1 MNQKKNTKILLILI
15 IIIVIII
22 LAGVGILVFAT
33 DIFKSDKEMFFKYMA
48 DIGDPKK
55 GFIDE
60 ELKQYFEKKNN
71 TPYND
76 EGEFSINISCD
87 PNTLSENL
95 QKNVESTN
103 NFNISFSG
111 QVDTA
116 NSKAAQNI
124 SLNYSNDVKFPIN
137 YKQIENKI
145 GLQTKYV
152 GSKFVAI
159 ETEKLN
165 KFSEDLDDVESYGEM
180 VDKLQKMGKVE
191 LTEDEKSHIKD
202 TYITVINQQLE
213 KDKFSKVK
221 ESDMSGYKLSL
232 TGTDLQNVLVKL
244 LETLKNDQTTVDKLN
259 EYLKIQKN
267 SAKITASQIDDA
279 IKSIKDN
286 TYFSDKNFEITVYQ
300 KNRDVCKLVIE
311 TTEGT
316 IAIEKKIE
324 GNQQNID
331 VSYEMKEDKKSKISF
346 SANFENLES
355 LQNIKENYELELQF
369 ELSTYNL
376 KGTQSSNNKDN
387 IYTEEEKIKMMLNQ
401 AIAEGMLDGESTSSI
416 TKENLE
422 KARNNDNSEFY
433 ENMQIEN
440 ISGGQIQIK
449 FSDTGDI
456 FKLDNNGKII
466 SSPEV
471 TESSA
476 TMESSTTTDVDSEV
490 VVYKFSND
498 INFTDS
504 ATVEDFSSDNSLM
517 LTDYDSDQ
525 VSNFLNAVVER
536 ISEVNEQQMGQLGL
550 EASENPIVINM
561 MIPFSYIY
569 LGNMYALNQVN
580 SNMSEAEINN
590 FNQKF
595 EAYESTNLK
604 GVTVKGLLSTISLN
618 NQSEETSNEIKE
630 INYNGEEYEASEQNI
645 TLIKGEIDTEKSY
658 RVEFEKDQDTGL
670 IYRAV
675 INEK

>member
-48 DIGDPKK
+48 DIGDSKK
-55 GFIDE
+55 GFIDDG
-60 ELKQYFEKKNN
+60 LKQYFEKKNN

-76 EGEFSINISCD
+76 EGEFSVNISSD
-87 PNTLSENL
+87 NEQKKFEN
-95 QKNVESTN
+95 VN

-244 LETLKNDQTTVDKLN
+244 LETLKNDQNTVDKLN

-279 IKSIKDN
+279 IKSIKDD
-286 TYFSDKNFEITVYQ
+286 TDFSDKNFEITVYQ

-355 LQNIKENYELELQF
+355 LQNIKENYELIMSL
-369 ELSTYNL
+369 
-376 KGTQSSNNKDN
+376 
-387 IYTEEEKIKMMLNQ
+387 
-401 AIAEGMLDGESTSSI
+401 
-416 TKENLE
+416 
-422 KARNNDNSEFY
+422 
-433 ENMQIEN
+433 
-440 ISGGQIQIK
+440 
-449 FSDTGDI
+449 
-456 FKLDNNGKII
+456 
-466 SSPEV
+466 PEV
-471 TESSA
+471 A
-476 TMESSTTTDVDSEV
+476 ESSTTTDVDSKV
-490 VVYKFSND
+490 VVYKYNFSND
-498 INFTDS
+498 VNFTDS
-504 ATVEDFSSDNSLM
+504 ATVEDFSSDNSLT

-525 VSNFLNAVVER
+525 VSSFLNAVVER

-550 EASENPIVINM
+550 EASENPIVNI
-561 MIPFSYIY
+561 IPSIDLY
-569 LGNMYALNQVN
+569 LGNMNVLNQVN

>member
-48 DIGDPKK
+48 DIGDFKK
-55 GFIDE
+55 GFIDDG
-60 ELKQYFEKKNN
+60 LKQYFEKKNN

-76 EGEFSINISCD
+76 EGEFSVNISSD
-87 PNTLSENL
+87 NEQKKFEN
-95 QKNVESTN
+95 VN

-180 VDKLQKMGKVE
+180 VDKLQKMEKVE

-279 IKSIKDN
+279 IKSIKDD
-286 TYFSDKNFEITVYQ
+286 TDFSDKNFEIAVYQ

-324 GNQQNID
+324 GNQQNIV

-355 LQNIKENYELELQF
+355 LQNIKENYELIMSL
-369 ELSTYNL
+369 
-376 KGTQSSNNKDN
+376 
-387 IYTEEEKIKMMLNQ
+387 
-401 AIAEGMLDGESTSSI
+401 
-416 TKENLE
+416 
-422 KARNNDNSEFY
+422 
-433 ENMQIEN
+433 
-440 ISGGQIQIK
+440 
-449 FSDTGDI
+449 
-456 FKLDNNGKII
+456 
-466 SSPEV
+466 PEV
-471 TESSA
+471 T
-476 TMESSTTTDVDSEV
+476 ESSTTTDVDSKV
-490 VVYKFSND
+490 VVYKYNFSND
-498 INFTDS
+498 VNFTDS

-525 VSNFLNAVVER
+525 VSSFLNAVVER

-550 EASENPIVINM
+550 EASENPIVNI
-561 MIPFSYIY
+561 IPSIGLY
-569 LGNMYALNQVN
+569 LGNMNVLNQVN

>member
-48 DIGDPKK
+48 DIGDSKK
-55 GFIDE
+55 GFIDDG
-60 ELKQYFEKKNN
+60 LKQYFEKKNN

-76 EGEFSINISCD
+76 EGEFSVNISSD
-87 PNTLSENL
+87 NEQKKFEN
-95 QKNVESTN
+95 VN

-279 IKSIKDN
+279 IKSIKDD
-286 TYFSDKNFEITVYQ
+286 TDFSDKNFEIAVYQ

-324 GNQQNID
+324 GNQQNIV

-355 LQNIKENYELELQF
+355 LQNIKENYELIMSL
-369 ELSTYNL
+369 
-376 KGTQSSNNKDN
+376 
-387 IYTEEEKIKMMLNQ
+387 
-401 AIAEGMLDGESTSSI
+401 
-416 TKENLE
+416 
-422 KARNNDNSEFY
+422 
-433 ENMQIEN
+433 
-440 ISGGQIQIK
+440 
-449 FSDTGDI
+449 
-456 FKLDNNGKII
+456 
-466 SSPEV
+466 PEV
-471 TESSA
+471 A
-476 TMESSTTTDVDSEV
+476 ESSTTTDVDSEV
-490 VVYKFSND
+490 VVYKYNFSND
-498 INFTDS
+498 VNFTDS

-525 VSNFLNAVVER
+525 VSSFLNAVVER

-550 EASENPIVINM
+550 EANENPIVNI
-561 MIPFSYIY
+561 IPSIGLY
-569 LGNMYALNQVN
+569 LGNMNVLNQVD

>member
-48 DIGDPKK
+48 DIGDSKK
-55 GFIDE
+55 GFIDDG
-60 ELKQYFEKKNN
+60 LKQYFEKKNN

-76 EGEFSINISCD
+76 EGEFSVNISSD
-87 PNTLSENL
+87 NEQKKFEN
-95 QKNVESTN
+95 VN

-279 IKSIKDN
+279 IKSIKDD
-286 TYFSDKNFEITVYQ
+286 TDFSDKNFEIAVYQ

-324 GNQQNID
+324 GNQQNIV

-355 LQNIKENYELELQF
+355 LQNIKENYELIMSL
-369 ELSTYNL
+369 
-376 KGTQSSNNKDN
+376 
-387 IYTEEEKIKMMLNQ
+387 
-401 AIAEGMLDGESTSSI
+401 
-416 TKENLE
+416 
-422 KARNNDNSEFY
+422 
-433 ENMQIEN
+433 
-440 ISGGQIQIK
+440 
-449 FSDTGDI
+449 
-456 FKLDNNGKII
+456 
-466 SSPEV
+466 PEV
-471 TESSA
+471 A
-476 TMESSTTTDVDSEV
+476 ESSTTTDVDSEV

-498 INFTDS
+498 VNFTDS
-504 ATVEDFSSDNSLM
+504 ATVEDFSSDNSLI

-550 EASENPIVINM
+550 EASENPIVN
-561 MIPFSYIY
+561 MIPSIGLY
-569 LGNMYALNQVN
+569 LGNMNVLNQVN

>member
-76 EGEFSINISCD
+76 KGEFSINISCD
-87 PNTLSENL
+87 PNTLSKNL
-95 QKNVESTN
+95 QKNVDSTN

-137 YKQIENKI
+137 YKQIGNKI

-152 GSKFVAI
+152 GSKFVAV
-159 ETEKLN
+159 ENDKLN
-165 KFSEDLDDVESYGEM
+165 KFSENADELNSYEEM
-180 VDKLQKMGKVE
+180 TKKLQEIEKVE
-191 LTEDEKSHIKD
+191 LTEDEKNHIKD
-202 TYITVINQQLE
+202 TYIEVINQQLE

-232 TGTDLQNVLVKL
+232 TGTDLQNVLAKL
-244 LETLKNDQTTVDKLN
+244 LETLKNDQTTLDKLN

-279 IKSIKDN
+279 IKSIKDD
-286 TYFSDKNFEITVYQ
+286 TDFSDKNFEIAVYQ

-316 IAIEKKIE
+316 MAIEKKIE

-331 VSYEMKEDKKSKISF
+331 VSYEVKEDKKSKISF

-355 LQNIKENYELELQF
+355 LQNIKENYEL
-369 ELSTYNL
+369 
-376 KGTQSSNNKDN
+376 
-387 IYTEEEKIKMMLNQ
+387 
-401 AIAEGMLDGESTSSI
+401 
-416 TKENLE
+416 
-422 KARNNDNSEFY
+422 
-433 ENMQIEN
+433 
-440 ISGGQIQIK
+440 
-449 FSDTGDI
+449 
-456 FKLDNNGKII
+456 II

-471 TESSA
+471 TESS
-476 TMESSTTTDVDSEV
+476 TTKDVDSEV
-490 VVYKFSND
+490 VYKYNFSND
-498 INFTDS
+498 VNFTDS

-550 EASENPIVINM
+550 EASENPIVNI
-561 MIPFSYIY
+561 IPSIGLY
-569 LGNMYALNQVN
+569 LGNMNVLNKVN

-604 GVTVKGLLSTISLN
+604 GVTVKGLLSTIYLN

>member
-48 DIGDPKK
+48 DIGDSKK
-55 GFIDE
+55 GFIDDG
-60 ELKQYFEKKNN
+60 LKQYFEKKNN

-76 EGEFSINISCD
+76 EGEFSVNISSD
-87 PNTLSENL
+87 NEQKKFEN
-95 QKNVESTN
+95 VN

-279 IKSIKDN
+279 IKSIKDD
-286 TYFSDKNFEITVYQ
+286 TDFSDKNFEIAVYQ

-324 GNQQNID
+324 GNQQNIV

-355 LQNIKENYELELQF
+355 LQNIKENYELIMSL
-369 ELSTYNL
+369 
-376 KGTQSSNNKDN
+376 
-387 IYTEEEKIKMMLNQ
+387 
-401 AIAEGMLDGESTSSI
+401 
-416 TKENLE
+416 
-422 KARNNDNSEFY
+422 
-433 ENMQIEN
+433 
-440 ISGGQIQIK
+440 
-449 FSDTGDI
+449 
-456 FKLDNNGKII
+456 
-466 SSPEV
+466 PEV
-471 TESSA
+471 A
-476 TMESSTTTDVDSEV
+476 ESSTTTDVDSEV
-490 VVYKFSND
+490 VVYKYNFSND
-498 INFTDS
+498 VNFTDS

-525 VSNFLNAVVER
+525 VSSFLNAVVER

-550 EASENPIVINM
+550 EASENPIVNI
-561 MIPFSYIY
+561 IPSIGLY
-569 LGNMYALNQVN
+569 LGNMNVLNQVN

-618 NQSEETSNEIKE
+618 NQSEETSNEVKE

>member
-60 ELKQYFEKKNN
+60 KLKQYFEKKNN
-71 TPYND
+71 TTYND

-87 PNTLSENL
+87 PNTLSKNL
-95 QKNVESTN
+95 QKNVDSTN

-279 IKSIKDN
+279 IKSIKDD
-286 TYFSDKNFEITVYQ
+286 TDFSDKNFEITVYQ

-331 VSYEMKEDKKSKISF
+331 VSYEVKEDKKSKISF

-355 LQNIKENYELELQF
+355 LQNIKENYEL
-369 ELSTYNL
+369 
-376 KGTQSSNNKDN
+376 
-387 IYTEEEKIKMMLNQ
+387 
-401 AIAEGMLDGESTSSI
+401 
-416 TKENLE
+416 
-422 KARNNDNSEFY
+422 
-433 ENMQIEN
+433 
-440 ISGGQIQIK
+440 
-449 FSDTGDI
+449 
-456 FKLDNNGKII
+456 II

-471 TESSA
+471 TESS
-476 TMESSTTTDVDSEV
+476 TTKDVDSEV
-490 VVYKFSND
+490 VYKYNFSND
-498 INFTDS
+498 VNFTDS

-550 EASENPIVINM
+550 EASENPIVNI
-561 MIPFSYIY
+561 IPSIGLY
-569 LGNMYALNQVN
+569 LGNMNVLNKVN

-618 NQSEETSNEIKE
+618 NQSEETSNKIKE

>member
-48 DIGDPKK
+48 DIGDSKK
-55 GFIDE
+55 GFIDDG
-60 ELKQYFEKKNN
+60 LKQYFEKKNN

-76 EGEFSINISCD
+76 EGEFSVNISSD
-87 PNTLSENL
+87 NEQKKFEN
-95 QKNVESTN
+95 VN

-165 KFSEDLDDVESYGEM
+165 KFSEDLDDVESYGKM
-180 VDKLQKMGKVE
+180 VDKLQKMEKVE

-279 IKSIKDN
+279 IKSIKDD
-286 TYFSDKNFEITVYQ
+286 TDFSDKNFEIAVYQ

-324 GNQQNID
+324 GNQQNIV

-355 LQNIKENYELELQF
+355 LQNIKENYELIMSL
-369 ELSTYNL
+369 
-376 KGTQSSNNKDN
+376 
-387 IYTEEEKIKMMLNQ
+387 
-401 AIAEGMLDGESTSSI
+401 
-416 TKENLE
+416 
-422 KARNNDNSEFY
+422 
-433 ENMQIEN
+433 
-440 ISGGQIQIK
+440 
-449 FSDTGDI
+449 
-456 FKLDNNGKII
+456 
-466 SSPEV
+466 PEV
-471 TESSA
+471 A
-476 TMESSTTTDVDSEV
+476 ESSTTTDVDSEV

-498 INFTDS
+498 VNFTDS

-550 EASENPIVINM
+550 EASENPIVN
-561 MIPFSYIY
+561 MIPSIGLY
-569 LGNMYALNQVN
+569 LGNMNVLNQVN

>member
-48 DIGDPKK
+48 DIGDSKK
-55 GFIDE
+55 GFIDDG
-60 ELKQYFEKKNN
+60 LKQYFEKKNN

-76 EGEFSINISCD
+76 EGEFSVNISSD
-87 PNTLSENL
+87 NEQKKFEN
-95 QKNVESTN
+95 VN

-232 TGTDLQNVLVKL
+232 TGTDLQNVLAKL

-279 IKSIKDN
+279 IKSIKDD
-286 TYFSDKNFEITVYQ
+286 TDFSDKNFEIAVYQ

-316 IAIEKKIE
+316 ITIEKKIE
-324 GNQQNID
+324 GNQQNIV

-355 LQNIKENYELELQF
+355 LQNIKENYELIMSL
-369 ELSTYNL
+369 
-376 KGTQSSNNKDN
+376 
-387 IYTEEEKIKMMLNQ
+387 
-401 AIAEGMLDGESTSSI
+401 
-416 TKENLE
+416 
-422 KARNNDNSEFY
+422 
-433 ENMQIEN
+433 
-440 ISGGQIQIK
+440 
-449 FSDTGDI
+449 
-456 FKLDNNGKII
+456 
-466 SSPEV
+466 PEV
-471 TESSA
+471 T
-476 TMESSTTTDVDSEV
+476 ESSTTTDVDSEV
-490 VVYKFSND
+490 VVYKYNFSND
-498 INFTDS
+498 VNFTDS

-525 VSNFLNAVVER
+525 VSSFLNAVVER

-550 EASENPIVINM
+550 EASENPIVNI
-561 MIPFSYIY
+561 IPSIGLY
-569 LGNMYALNQVN
+569 LGNMNVLNQVN

>member
-48 DIGDPKK
+48 DIGDSKK
-55 GFIDE
+55 GFIDDG
-60 ELKQYFEKKNN
+60 LKQYFEKKNN

-76 EGEFSINISCD
+76 EGEFSVNISSD
-87 PNTLSENL
+87 NEQKKFEN
-95 QKNVESTN
+95 VN

-165 KFSEDLDDVESYGEM
+165 KLSEDLDDVESYGEM

-279 IKSIKDN
+279 IKSIKDD
-286 TYFSDKNFEITVYQ
+286 TDFSDKNFEIAVYQ

-324 GNQQNID
+324 GNQQNIV

-355 LQNIKENYELELQF
+355 LQNIKENYELIMSL
-369 ELSTYNL
+369 
-376 KGTQSSNNKDN
+376 
-387 IYTEEEKIKMMLNQ
+387 
-401 AIAEGMLDGESTSSI
+401 
-416 TKENLE
+416 
-422 KARNNDNSEFY
+422 
-433 ENMQIEN
+433 
-440 ISGGQIQIK
+440 
-449 FSDTGDI
+449 
-456 FKLDNNGKII
+456 
-466 SSPEV
+466 PEV
-471 TESSA
+471 A
-476 TMESSTTTDVDSEV
+476 ESSTTTDVDSEV

-498 INFTDS
+498 VNFTDS

-550 EASENPIVINM
+550 EASENPIVNI
-561 MIPFSYIY
+561 IPSIGLY
-569 LGNMYALNQVN
+569 LGNMNVLNKVN

>member
-76 EGEFSINISCD
+76 KGEFSINISCD
-87 PNTLSENL
+87 PNTLSKNL
-95 QKNVESTN
+95 QKNVDSTN

-145 GLQTKYV
+145 GLQTKYI

-279 IKSIKDN
+279 IKSIKDD
-286 TYFSDKNFEITVYQ
+286 TDFSDKNFEIAVYQ

-316 IAIEKKIE
+316 MAIEKKIE

-331 VSYEMKEDKKSKISF
+331 VSYEVKEDKKSKISF

-355 LQNIKENYELELQF
+355 LQNIKENYEL
-369 ELSTYNL
+369 
-376 KGTQSSNNKDN
+376 
-387 IYTEEEKIKMMLNQ
+387 
-401 AIAEGMLDGESTSSI
+401 
-416 TKENLE
+416 
-422 KARNNDNSEFY
+422 
-433 ENMQIEN
+433 
-440 ISGGQIQIK
+440 
-449 FSDTGDI
+449 
-456 FKLDNNGKII
+456 II

-471 TESSA
+471 TESS
-476 TMESSTTTDVDSEV
+476 TTKDVDSEV
-490 VVYKFSND
+490 VYKYNFSND
-498 INFTDS
+498 VNFTDS

-550 EASENPIVINM
+550 EASENPIVNI
-561 MIPFSYIY
+561 IPSIGLY
-569 LGNMYALNQVN
+569 LGNMNVLNKVN

-604 GVTVKGLLSTISLN
+604 GVTVKGLLSTIYLN

>member
-87 PNTLSENL
+87 PNTLSKNL
-95 QKNVESTN
+95 QKNVDSTN

-191 LTEDEKSHIKD
+191 LTEDEKNHIKD

-279 IKSIKDN
+279 IKSIKDD
-286 TYFSDKNFEITVYQ
+286 TDFSDKNFEIAVYQ

-324 GNQQNID
+324 GNQQNIV

-355 LQNIKENYELELQF
+355 LQNIKENYELIMSL
-369 ELSTYNL
+369 
-376 KGTQSSNNKDN
+376 
-387 IYTEEEKIKMMLNQ
+387 
-401 AIAEGMLDGESTSSI
+401 
-416 TKENLE
+416 
-422 KARNNDNSEFY
+422 
-433 ENMQIEN
+433 
-440 ISGGQIQIK
+440 
-449 FSDTGDI
+449 
-456 FKLDNNGKII
+456 
-466 SSPEV
+466 PEV
-471 TESSA
+471 A
-476 TMESSTTTDVDSEV
+476 ESSTTTDVDSEV

-498 INFTDS
+498 VNFTDS

-550 EASENPIVINM
+550 EASENPIVNI
-561 MIPFSYIY
+561 IPSIGLY
-569 LGNMYALNQVN
+569 LGNMNVLNQVN

>member
-76 EGEFSINISCD
+76 EGEFSVNISSD
-87 PNTLSENL
+87 NEQKKFEN
-95 QKNVESTN
+95 VN

-180 VDKLQKMGKVE
+180 VDKLQKIGKVE

-279 IKSIKDN
+279 IKSIKDD
-286 TYFSDKNFEITVYQ
+286 TDFSDKNFEIAVYQ

-324 GNQQNID
+324 GNQQNIV

-355 LQNIKENYELELQF
+355 LQNIKENYELIMSL
-369 ELSTYNL
+369 
-376 KGTQSSNNKDN
+376 
-387 IYTEEEKIKMMLNQ
+387 
-401 AIAEGMLDGESTSSI
+401 
-416 TKENLE
+416 
-422 KARNNDNSEFY
+422 
-433 ENMQIEN
+433 
-440 ISGGQIQIK
+440 
-449 FSDTGDI
+449 
-456 FKLDNNGKII
+456 
-466 SSPEV
+466 PEV
-471 TESSA
+471 A
-476 TMESSTTTDVDSEV
+476 ESSTTTDVDSEV
-490 VVYKFSND
+490 VEYKFSND
-498 INFTDS
+498 VNFTDS

-525 VSNFLNAVVER
+525 VSSFLNAVVER

-550 EASENPIVINM
+550 EASENPIVNI
-561 MIPFSYIY
+561 IPSIGLY
-569 LGNMYALNQVN
+569 LGNMNVLNQVN

>member
-48 DIGDPKK
+48 DIGDSKK
-55 GFIDE
+55 GFIDDG
-60 ELKQYFEKKNN
+60 LKQYFEKKNN

-76 EGEFSINISCD
+76 EGEFSINILCD

-95 QKNVESTN
+95 QKNVDSTN

-279 IKSIKDN
+279 IKSIKDD
-286 TYFSDKNFEITVYQ
+286 TDFSDKNFEIAVYQ
-300 KNRDVCKLVIE
+300 KNRNVCKLVIE

-331 VSYEMKEDKKSKISF
+331 VSYEVKEDKKSKISF

-355 LQNIKENYELELQF
+355 LQNIKENYEL
-369 ELSTYNL
+369 
-376 KGTQSSNNKDN
+376 
-387 IYTEEEKIKMMLNQ
+387 
-401 AIAEGMLDGESTSSI
+401 
-416 TKENLE
+416 
-422 KARNNDNSEFY
+422 
-433 ENMQIEN
+433 
-440 ISGGQIQIK
+440 
-449 FSDTGDI
+449 
-456 FKLDNNGKII
+456 II

-471 TESSA
+471 TESS
-476 TMESSTTTDVDSEV
+476 TTKDVDSEV
-490 VVYKFSND
+490 VYKYNFSND
-498 INFTDS
+498 VNFTDS

-525 VSNFLNAVVER
+525 VSSFLNAVVER

-550 EASENPIVINM
+550 EASKNPIVNIIPSIGLYLENM
-561 MIPFSYIY
+561 
-569 LGNMYALNQVN
+569 NVLNQVN

>member
-48 DIGDPKK
+48 DIGDSKK
-55 GFIDE
+55 GFIDDG
-60 ELKQYFEKKNN
+60 LKQYFEKKNN

-76 EGEFSINISCD
+76 EGEFSVNISSD
-87 PNTLSENL
+87 NEQKKFEN
-95 QKNVESTN
+95 VN

-279 IKSIKDN
+279 IKSIKDD
-286 TYFSDKNFEITVYQ
+286 TDFSDKNFEIAVYQ

-324 GNQQNID
+324 GNQQNIV

-355 LQNIKENYELELQF
+355 LQNIKENYELIMSL
-369 ELSTYNL
+369 
-376 KGTQSSNNKDN
+376 
-387 IYTEEEKIKMMLNQ
+387 
-401 AIAEGMLDGESTSSI
+401 
-416 TKENLE
+416 
-422 KARNNDNSEFY
+422 
-433 ENMQIEN
+433 
-440 ISGGQIQIK
+440 
-449 FSDTGDI
+449 
-456 FKLDNNGKII
+456 
-466 SSPEV
+466 PEV
-471 TESSA
+471 A
-476 TMESSTTTDVDSEV
+476 ESSTTTDVDSEV

-498 INFTDS
+498 VNFTDS
-504 ATVEDFSSDNSLM
+504 ATVENFSSDNSLI

-550 EASENPIVINM
+550 EASENPIVNI
-561 MIPFSYIY
+561 IPSIGLY
-569 LGNMYALNQVN
+569 LGNMNVLNQVN

>member
-48 DIGDPKK
+48 DIGDSKK
-55 GFIDE
+55 GFIDDG
-60 ELKQYFEKKNN
+60 LKQYFEKKNN

-76 EGEFSINISCD
+76 EGEFSVNISSD
-87 PNTLSENL
+87 NEQKKFEN
-95 QKNVESTN
+95 VN

-180 VDKLQKMGKVE
+180 VDKLQKMEKVE

-279 IKSIKDN
+279 IKSIKDD
-286 TYFSDKNFEITVYQ
+286 TDFSDKNFEITVYQ

-355 LQNIKENYELELQF
+355 LQNIKENYELIMSL
-369 ELSTYNL
+369 
-376 KGTQSSNNKDN
+376 
-387 IYTEEEKIKMMLNQ
+387 
-401 AIAEGMLDGESTSSI
+401 
-416 TKENLE
+416 
-422 KARNNDNSEFY
+422 
-433 ENMQIEN
+433 
-440 ISGGQIQIK
+440 
-449 FSDTGDI
+449 
-456 FKLDNNGKII
+456 
-466 SSPEV
+466 PEV
-471 TESSA
+471 A
-476 TMESSTTTDVDSEV
+476 ESSTTTDVDSKV
-490 VVYKFSND
+490 VVYKYNFSND
-498 INFTDS
+498 VNFTDS
-504 ATVEDFSSDNSLM
+504 ATVEDFSSDNSLT

-525 VSNFLNAVVER
+525 VSSFLNAVVER
-536 ISEVNEQQMGQLGL
+536 ISEVNEQQMEQLGL
-550 EASENPIVINM
+550 EASENPIVNI
-561 MIPFSYIY
+561 IPSIDLY
-569 LGNMYALNQVN
+569 LGNMNVLNQVN

>member
-48 DIGDPKK
+48 DIGDSKK
-55 GFIDE
+55 GFIDDG
-60 ELKQYFEKKNN
+60 LKQYFEKKNN

-76 EGEFSINISCD
+76 EGEFSVNISSD
-87 PNTLSENL
+87 NEQKKFEN
-95 QKNVESTN
+95 VN

-180 VDKLQKMGKVE
+180 VDKLQKMEKVE

-279 IKSIKDN
+279 IKSIKDD
-286 TYFSDKNFEITVYQ
+286 TDFSDKNFEIAVYQ

-324 GNQQNID
+324 GNQQNIV

-355 LQNIKENYELELQF
+355 LQNIKENYEL
-369 ELSTYNL
+369 
-376 KGTQSSNNKDN
+376 
-387 IYTEEEKIKMMLNQ
+387 
-401 AIAEGMLDGESTSSI
+401 
-416 TKENLE
+416 
-422 KARNNDNSEFY
+422 
-433 ENMQIEN
+433 
-440 ISGGQIQIK
+440 
-449 FSDTGDI
+449 
-456 FKLDNNGKII
+456 II

-471 TESSA
+471 T
-476 TMESSTTTDVDSEV
+476 ESSTTTDVDSEV
-490 VVYKFSND
+490 VVYKYNFSND
-498 INFTDS
+498 VNFTDS

-525 VSNFLNAVVER
+525 VSSFLNAVVER

-550 EASENPIVINM
+550 EASENPIVNI
-561 MIPFSYIY
+561 IPSIGLY
-569 LGNMYALNQVN
+569 LGNMNVLNQVN

>member
-48 DIGDPKK
+48 DIGDSKK
-55 GFIDE
+55 GFIDDG
-60 ELKQYFEKKNN
+60 LKQYFEKKNN

-76 EGEFSINISCD
+76 EGEFSVNISSD
-87 PNTLSENL
+87 NEQKKFEN
-95 QKNVESTN
+95 VN

-267 SAKITASQIDDA
+267 SSKITASQIDDA
-279 IKSIKDN
+279 IKSIKDD
-286 TYFSDKNFEITVYQ
+286 TDFSDKNFEIAVYQ

-355 LQNIKENYELELQF
+355 LQNIKENYELIMSL
-369 ELSTYNL
+369 
-376 KGTQSSNNKDN
+376 
-387 IYTEEEKIKMMLNQ
+387 
-401 AIAEGMLDGESTSSI
+401 
-416 TKENLE
+416 
-422 KARNNDNSEFY
+422 
-433 ENMQIEN
+433 
-440 ISGGQIQIK
+440 
-449 FSDTGDI
+449 
-456 FKLDNNGKII
+456 
-466 SSPEV
+466 PEV
-471 TESSA
+471 A
-476 TMESSTTTDVDSEV
+476 ESSTTTDVDSEV

-498 INFTDS
+498 VNFTDS
-504 ATVEDFSSDNSLM
+504 ATVEGFSSDNSLI

-550 EASENPIVINM
+550 EASENPIVN
-561 MIPFSYIY
+561 MIPSIGLY
-569 LGNMYALNQVN
+569 LGNMNVLNQVN

>member
-48 DIGDPKK
+48 DIGDSKK
-55 GFIDE
+55 GFIDDG
-60 ELKQYFEKKNN
+60 LKQYFEKKNN

-76 EGEFSINISCD
+76 EGEFSVNISSD
-87 PNTLSENL
+87 NEQKKFEN
-95 QKNVESTN
+95 VN

-165 KFSEDLDDVESYGEM
+165 KLSEDLDDVESYGEK

-279 IKSIKDN
+279 IKSIKDD
-286 TYFSDKNFEITVYQ
+286 TDFSDKNFEIAVYQ

-324 GNQQNID
+324 GNQQNIV

-355 LQNIKENYELELQF
+355 LQNIKENYELIMSL
-369 ELSTYNL
+369 
-376 KGTQSSNNKDN
+376 
-387 IYTEEEKIKMMLNQ
+387 
-401 AIAEGMLDGESTSSI
+401 
-416 TKENLE
+416 
-422 KARNNDNSEFY
+422 
-433 ENMQIEN
+433 
-440 ISGGQIQIK
+440 
-449 FSDTGDI
+449 
-456 FKLDNNGKII
+456 
-466 SSPEV
+466 PEV
-471 TESSA
+471 A
-476 TMESSTTTDVDSEV
+476 ESSTTTDVDSEV
-490 VVYKFSND
+490 VEYKFSND
-498 INFTDS
+498 VNFTDS

-525 VSNFLNAVVER
+525 VSSFLNAVVER

-550 EASENPIVINM
+550 EASENPIVNI
-561 MIPFSYIY
+561 IPSIGLY
-569 LGNMYALNQVN
+569 LGNMNVLNQVN

>member
-48 DIGDPKK
+48 DIGDSKK
-55 GFIDE
+55 GFIDDG
-60 ELKQYFEKKNN
+60 LKQYFEKKNN

-76 EGEFSINISCD
+76 EGEFSVNISSD
-87 PNTLSENL
+87 NEQKKFEN
-95 QKNVESTN
+95 VN

-165 KFSEDLDDVESYGEM
+165 KFSEDLDDVESYGET

-279 IKSIKDN
+279 IKSIKDD
-286 TYFSDKNFEITVYQ
+286 TDFSDKNFEIAVYQ

-355 LQNIKENYELELQF
+355 LQNIKENYELIMSL
-369 ELSTYNL
+369 
-376 KGTQSSNNKDN
+376 
-387 IYTEEEKIKMMLNQ
+387 
-401 AIAEGMLDGESTSSI
+401 
-416 TKENLE
+416 
-422 KARNNDNSEFY
+422 
-433 ENMQIEN
+433 
-440 ISGGQIQIK
+440 
-449 FSDTGDI
+449 
-456 FKLDNNGKII
+456 
-466 SSPEV
+466 PEV
-471 TESSA
+471 A
-476 TMESSTTTDVDSEV
+476 ESSTTTDVDSEV

-498 INFTDS
+498 VNFTDS

-550 EASENPIVINM
+550 EASENPIVN
-561 MIPFSYIY
+561 MIPSIGLY
-569 LGNMYALNQVN
+569 LGNMNVLNQVN

>member
-48 DIGDPKK
+48 DIGDSKK
-55 GFIDE
+55 GFIDDG
-60 ELKQYFEKKNN
+60 LKQYFEKKNN

-76 EGEFSINISCD
+76 EGEFSVNISSD
-87 PNTLSENL
+87 NEQKKFEN
-95 QKNVESTN
+95 VN

-279 IKSIKDN
+279 IKSIKDD
-286 TYFSDKNFEITVYQ
+286 TDFSDKNFEIAVYQ

-355 LQNIKENYELELQF
+355 LQNIKENYELIMSL
-369 ELSTYNL
+369 
-376 KGTQSSNNKDN
+376 
-387 IYTEEEKIKMMLNQ
+387 
-401 AIAEGMLDGESTSSI
+401 
-416 TKENLE
+416 
-422 KARNNDNSEFY
+422 
-433 ENMQIEN
+433 
-440 ISGGQIQIK
+440 
-449 FSDTGDI
+449 
-456 FKLDNNGKII
+456 
-466 SSPEV
+466 PEV
-471 TESSA
+471 A
-476 TMESSTTTDVDSEV
+476 ESSTTTDVDSEV
-490 VVYKFSND
+490 VEYKFSND
-498 INFTDS
+498 VNFTDS
-504 ATVEDFSSDNSLM
+504 ATVEGFSSDNSLI

-550 EASENPIVINM
+550 EASENPIVN
-561 MIPFSYIY
+561 MIPSIGLY
-569 LGNMYALNQVN
+569 LGNMNVLNQVN

-618 NQSEETSNEIKE
+618 NQSEETSNEVKE

>member
-48 DIGDPKK
+48 DIGDSKK
-55 GFIDE
+55 GFIDDG
-60 ELKQYFEKKNN
+60 LKQYFEKKNN

-76 EGEFSINISCD
+76 EGEFSVNISSD
-87 PNTLSENL
+87 NEQKKFEN
-95 QKNVESTN
+95 VN

-180 VDKLQKMGKVE
+180 VDKLQKMEKVE

-279 IKSIKDN
+279 IKSIKDD
-286 TYFSDKNFEITVYQ
+286 TDFSDKNFEIAVYQ

-324 GNQQNID
+324 GNQQNIV

-355 LQNIKENYELELQF
+355 LQNIKENYELIMSL
-369 ELSTYNL
+369 
-376 KGTQSSNNKDN
+376 
-387 IYTEEEKIKMMLNQ
+387 
-401 AIAEGMLDGESTSSI
+401 
-416 TKENLE
+416 
-422 KARNNDNSEFY
+422 
-433 ENMQIEN
+433 
-440 ISGGQIQIK
+440 
-449 FSDTGDI
+449 
-456 FKLDNNGKII
+456 
-466 SSPEV
+466 PEV
-471 TESSA
+471 A
-476 TMESSTTTDVDSEV
+476 ESSTTTDVDSEV

-498 INFTDS
+498 VNFTDS

-525 VSNFLNAVVER
+525 VSSFLNAVVER

-550 EASENPIVINM
+550 EASENPIVNI
-561 MIPFSYIY
+561 IPSIGLY
-569 LGNMYALNQVN
+569 LGNMNVLNQVN

>member
-33 DIFKSDKEMFFKYMA
+33 DIFKSYKEMFFKYMA
-48 DIGDPKK
+48 DIGDSKK
-55 GFIDE
+55 GFIDDG
-60 ELKQYFEKKNN
+60 LKQYFEKKNN

-76 EGEFSINISCD
+76 EGEFSVNISSD
-87 PNTLSENL
+87 NEQKKFEN
-95 QKNVESTN
+95 VN

-165 KFSEDLDDVESYGEM
+165 KLSEDLDDVESYGEM

-279 IKSIKDN
+279 IKSIKDD
-286 TYFSDKNFEITVYQ
+286 TDFSDKNFEIAVYQ

-324 GNQQNID
+324 GNQQNIV

-355 LQNIKENYELELQF
+355 LQNIKENYELIMSL
-369 ELSTYNL
+369 
-376 KGTQSSNNKDN
+376 
-387 IYTEEEKIKMMLNQ
+387 
-401 AIAEGMLDGESTSSI
+401 
-416 TKENLE
+416 
-422 KARNNDNSEFY
+422 
-433 ENMQIEN
+433 
-440 ISGGQIQIK
+440 
-449 FSDTGDI
+449 
-456 FKLDNNGKII
+456 
-466 SSPEV
+466 PEV
-471 TESSA
+471 A
-476 TMESSTTTDVDSEV
+476 ESSTTTDVDSEV
-490 VVYKFSND
+490 VEYKFSND
-498 INFTDS
+498 VNFTDS

-525 VSNFLNAVVER
+525 VSSFLNAVVER

-550 EASENPIVINM
+550 EASENPIVNI
-561 MIPFSYIY
+561 IPSIGLY
-569 LGNMYALNQVN
+569 LGNMNVLNQVN

>member
-1 MNQKKNTKILLILI
+1 MFEVNKNCIHKFKHLD
-15 IIIVIII
+15 
-22 LAGVGILVFAT
+22 ADS
-33 DIFKSDKEMFFKYMA
+33 DIE
-48 DIGDPKK
+48 I
-55 GFIDE
+55 IDE
-60 ELKQYFEKKNN
+60 
-71 TPYND
+71 
-76 EGEFSINISCD
+76 
-87 PNTLSENL
+87 
-95 QKNVESTN
+95 
-103 NFNISFSG
+103 
-111 QVDTA
+111 
-116 NSKAAQNI
+116 
-124 SLNYSNDVKFPIN
+124 
-137 YKQIENKI
+137 
-145 GLQTKYV
+145 
-152 GSKFVAI
+152 
-159 ETEKLN
+159 
-165 KFSEDLDDVESYGEM
+165 
-180 VDKLQKMGKVE
+180 KVE

-279 IKSIKDN
+279 IKSIKDD
-286 TYFSDKNFEITVYQ
+286 TDFSDKNFEIAVYQ

-324 GNQQNID
+324 GNQQNIV

-355 LQNIKENYELELQF
+355 LQNIKENYELIMSL
-369 ELSTYNL
+369 
-376 KGTQSSNNKDN
+376 
-387 IYTEEEKIKMMLNQ
+387 
-401 AIAEGMLDGESTSSI
+401 
-416 TKENLE
+416 
-422 KARNNDNSEFY
+422 
-433 ENMQIEN
+433 
-440 ISGGQIQIK
+440 
-449 FSDTGDI
+449 
-456 FKLDNNGKII
+456 
-466 SSPEV
+466 PEV
-471 TESSA
+471 A
-476 TMESSTTTDVDSEV
+476 ESSTTTDVDSEV
-490 VVYKFSND
+490 VVYKYNFSND
-498 INFTDS
+498 VNFTDS

-550 EASENPIVINM
+550 EASENPIVNI
-561 MIPFSYIY
+561 IPSIGLY
-569 LGNMYALNQVN
+569 LGNMNVLNQVN

>member
-1 MNQKKNTKILLILI
+1 M
-15 IIIVIII
+15 
-22 LAGVGILVFAT
+22 
-33 DIFKSDKEMFFKYMA
+33 
-48 DIGDPKK
+48 
-55 GFIDE
+55 
-60 ELKQYFEKKNN
+60 
-71 TPYND
+71 
-76 EGEFSINISCD
+76 
-87 PNTLSENL
+87 
-95 QKNVESTN
+95 
-103 NFNISFSG
+103 
-111 QVDTA
+111 
-116 NSKAAQNI
+116 
-124 SLNYSNDVKFPIN
+124 NYSNDVKFPIN

-180 VDKLQKMGKVE
+180 VDKLQKMEKVE

-279 IKSIKDN
+279 IKSIKDD
-286 TYFSDKNFEITVYQ
+286 TDFSDKNFEITVYQ

-355 LQNIKENYELELQF
+355 LQNIKENYELIMSL
-369 ELSTYNL
+369 
-376 KGTQSSNNKDN
+376 
-387 IYTEEEKIKMMLNQ
+387 
-401 AIAEGMLDGESTSSI
+401 
-416 TKENLE
+416 
-422 KARNNDNSEFY
+422 
-433 ENMQIEN
+433 
-440 ISGGQIQIK
+440 
-449 FSDTGDI
+449 
-456 FKLDNNGKII
+456 
-466 SSPEV
+466 PEV
-471 TESSA
+471 A
-476 TMESSTTTDVDSEV
+476 ESSTTTDVDSKV
-490 VVYKFSND
+490 VVYKYNFSND
-498 INFTDS
+498 VNFTDS

-525 VSNFLNAVVER
+525 VSSFLNAVVER

-550 EASENPIVINM
+550 EASENPIV
-561 MIPFSYIY
+561 
-569 LGNMYALNQVN
+569 
-580 SNMSEAEINN
+580 
-590 FNQKF
+590 
-595 EAYESTNLK
+595 
-604 GVTVKGLLSTISLN
+604 
-618 NQSEETSNEIKE
+618 
-630 INYNGEEYEASEQNI
+630 
-645 TLIKGEIDTEKSY
+645 
-658 RVEFEKDQDTGL
+658 
-670 IYRAV
+670 
-675 INEK
+675 

>member
-48 DIGDPKK
+48 DIGDSKK
-55 GFIDE
+55 GFIDDG
-60 ELKQYFEKKNN
+60 LKQYFEKKNN

-76 EGEFSINISCD
+76 EGEFSVNISSD
-87 PNTLSENL
+87 NEQKKFEN
-95 QKNVESTN
+95 VN

-279 IKSIKDN
+279 IKSIKDD
-286 TYFSDKNFEITVYQ
+286 TDFSDKNFEIAVYQ

-355 LQNIKENYELELQF
+355 LQNIKENYELIMSL
-369 ELSTYNL
+369 
-376 KGTQSSNNKDN
+376 
-387 IYTEEEKIKMMLNQ
+387 
-401 AIAEGMLDGESTSSI
+401 
-416 TKENLE
+416 
-422 KARNNDNSEFY
+422 
-433 ENMQIEN
+433 
-440 ISGGQIQIK
+440 
-449 FSDTGDI
+449 
-456 FKLDNNGKII
+456 
-466 SSPEV
+466 PEV
-471 TESSA
+471 A
-476 TMESSTTTDVDSEV
+476 ESSTTTDVDSKV
-490 VVYKFSND
+490 VVYKYNFSND
-498 INFTDS
+498 VNFTDS

-525 VSNFLNAVVER
+525 VSSFLNAVVER

-550 EASENPIVINM
+550 EASENPIVNI
-561 MIPFSYIY
+561 IPSIGLY
-569 LGNMYALNQVN
+569 LGNMNVLNQVN

>member
-95 QKNVESTN
+95 QKNVDSTN

-279 IKSIKDN
+279 IKSIKDD
-286 TYFSDKNFEITVYQ
+286 TDFSDKNFEIAVYQ

-316 IAIEKKIE
+316 IAAEKKIE
-324 GNQQNID
+324 GNQQNIV

-355 LQNIKENYELELQF
+355 LQNIKENYELIMSL
-369 ELSTYNL
+369 
-376 KGTQSSNNKDN
+376 
-387 IYTEEEKIKMMLNQ
+387 
-401 AIAEGMLDGESTSSI
+401 
-416 TKENLE
+416 
-422 KARNNDNSEFY
+422 
-433 ENMQIEN
+433 
-440 ISGGQIQIK
+440 
-449 FSDTGDI
+449 
-456 FKLDNNGKII
+456 
-466 SSPEV
+466 PEV
-471 TESSA
+471 A
-476 TMESSTTTDVDSEV
+476 ESSTTTDVDSEV

-498 INFTDS
+498 VNFTDS

>member
-48 DIGDPKK
+48 DIGDSKK
-55 GFIDE
+55 GFIDDG
-60 ELKQYFEKKNN
+60 LKQYFEKKNN

-76 EGEFSINISCD
+76 EGEFSVNISSD
-87 PNTLSENL
+87 NEQKKFEN
-95 QKNVESTN
+95 VN

-165 KFSEDLDDVESYGEM
+165 KLSEDLDDVESYGEM

-279 IKSIKDN
+279 IKSIKDD
-286 TYFSDKNFEITVYQ
+286 TDFSDKNFEIAVYQ

-324 GNQQNID
+324 GNQQNIE

-355 LQNIKENYELELQF
+355 LQNIKENYELIMSL
-369 ELSTYNL
+369 
-376 KGTQSSNNKDN
+376 
-387 IYTEEEKIKMMLNQ
+387 
-401 AIAEGMLDGESTSSI
+401 
-416 TKENLE
+416 
-422 KARNNDNSEFY
+422 
-433 ENMQIEN
+433 
-440 ISGGQIQIK
+440 
-449 FSDTGDI
+449 
-456 FKLDNNGKII
+456 
-466 SSPEV
+466 PEV
-471 TESSA
+471 A
-476 TMESSTTTDVDSEV
+476 ESSTTTDVDSEV
-490 VVYKFSND
+490 VEYKFSND
-498 INFTDS
+498 VNFTDS
-504 ATVEDFSSDNSLM
+504 ATVEGFSSDNSLI

-550 EASENPIVINM
+550 EASENPIVN
-561 MIPFSYIY
+561 MIPSIGLY
-569 LGNMYALNQVN
+569 LGNMNVLNQVN

-618 NQSEETSNEIKE
+618 NQSEETSNEVKE

>member
-48 DIGDPKK
+48 DIGDSKK
-55 GFIDE
+55 GFIDDG
-60 ELKQYFEKKNN
+60 LKQYFEKKNN

-76 EGEFSINISCD
+76 EGEFSVNISSD
-87 PNTLSENL
+87 NEQKKFEN
-95 QKNVESTN
+95 VN

-165 KFSEDLDDVESYGEM
+165 KLSEDLDDVESYGEM

-279 IKSIKDN
+279 IKSIKDD
-286 TYFSDKNFEITVYQ
+286 TDFSDKNFEIAVYQ

-324 GNQQNID
+324 GNQQNIV

-355 LQNIKENYELELQF
+355 LQNIKENYELIMSL
-369 ELSTYNL
+369 
-376 KGTQSSNNKDN
+376 
-387 IYTEEEKIKMMLNQ
+387 
-401 AIAEGMLDGESTSSI
+401 
-416 TKENLE
+416 
-422 KARNNDNSEFY
+422 
-433 ENMQIEN
+433 
-440 ISGGQIQIK
+440 
-449 FSDTGDI
+449 
-456 FKLDNNGKII
+456 
-466 SSPEV
+466 PEV
-471 TESSA
+471 A
-476 TMESSTTTDVDSEV
+476 ESSTTTDVDSEV

-498 INFTDS
+498 VNFTDS

-525 VSNFLNAVVER
+525 VSSFLNAVVER

-550 EASENPIVINM
+550 EASENPIVNI
-561 MIPFSYIY
+561 IPSIGLY
-569 LGNMYALNQVN
+569 LGNMNVLNQVN

>member
-48 DIGDPKK
+48 DIGDYKK
-55 GFIDE
+55 GFIDDG
-60 ELKQYFEKKNN
+60 LKQYFEKKNN

-76 EGEFSINISCD
+76 EGEFSVNISSD
-87 PNTLSENL
+87 NEQKKFEN
-95 QKNVESTN
+95 VN

-165 KFSEDLDDVESYGEM
+165 KLSEDLDDVESYGEM

-279 IKSIKDN
+279 IKSIKDD
-286 TYFSDKNFEITVYQ
+286 TDFSDKNFEIAVYQ

-324 GNQQNID
+324 GNQQNIV

-355 LQNIKENYELELQF
+355 LQNIKENYELIMSL
-369 ELSTYNL
+369 
-376 KGTQSSNNKDN
+376 
-387 IYTEEEKIKMMLNQ
+387 
-401 AIAEGMLDGESTSSI
+401 
-416 TKENLE
+416 
-422 KARNNDNSEFY
+422 
-433 ENMQIEN
+433 
-440 ISGGQIQIK
+440 
-449 FSDTGDI
+449 
-456 FKLDNNGKII
+456 
-466 SSPEV
+466 PEV
-471 TESSA
+471 A
-476 TMESSTTTDVDSEV
+476 ESSTTTDVDSEV

-498 INFTDS
+498 VNFTDS

-550 EASENPIVINM
+550 EASENPIVN
-561 MIPFSYIY
+561 MIPSIGLY
-569 LGNMYALNQVN
+569 LGNMNVLNQVN

>member
-48 DIGDPKK
+48 DIGDSKK
-55 GFIDE
+55 GFIDDG
-60 ELKQYFEKKNN
+60 LKQYFEKKNN

-76 EGEFSINISCD
+76 EGEFSVNISSD
-87 PNTLSENL
+87 NEQKKFEN
-95 QKNVESTN
+95 VN

-165 KFSEDLDDVESYGEM
+165 KLSEDLDDVESYGEM

-279 IKSIKDN
+279 IKSIKDD
-286 TYFSDKNFEITVYQ
+286 TDFSDKNFEIAVYQ

-324 GNQQNID
+324 GNQQNIV

-355 LQNIKENYELELQF
+355 LQNIKENYELIMSL
-369 ELSTYNL
+369 
-376 KGTQSSNNKDN
+376 
-387 IYTEEEKIKMMLNQ
+387 
-401 AIAEGMLDGESTSSI
+401 
-416 TKENLE
+416 
-422 KARNNDNSEFY
+422 
-433 ENMQIEN
+433 
-440 ISGGQIQIK
+440 
-449 FSDTGDI
+449 
-456 FKLDNNGKII
+456 
-466 SSPEV
+466 PEV
-471 TESSA
+471 A
-476 TMESSTTTDVDSEV
+476 ESSTTTDVDSEV
-490 VVYKFSND
+490 VVYKYNFSND
-498 INFTDS
+498 VNFTDS

-525 VSNFLNAVVER
+525 VSSFLNAVVER

-550 EASENPIVINM
+550 EASENPIVNI
-561 MIPFSYIY
+561 IPSIGLY
-569 LGNMYALNQVN
+569 LGNMNVLNQVN

-618 NQSEETSNEIKE
+618 NQSEETSNEVKE

>member
-87 PNTLSENL
+87 PNTLSKNL
-95 QKNVESTN
+95 QKNVDSTN

-279 IKSIKDN
+279 IKSIKDD
-286 TYFSDKNFEITVYQ
+286 TDFSDKNFEIAVYQ

-324 GNQQNID
+324 GNQQNIV

-355 LQNIKENYELELQF
+355 LQNIKENYELIMSL
-369 ELSTYNL
+369 
-376 KGTQSSNNKDN
+376 
-387 IYTEEEKIKMMLNQ
+387 
-401 AIAEGMLDGESTSSI
+401 
-416 TKENLE
+416 
-422 KARNNDNSEFY
+422 
-433 ENMQIEN
+433 
-440 ISGGQIQIK
+440 
-449 FSDTGDI
+449 
-456 FKLDNNGKII
+456 
-466 SSPEV
+466 PEV
-471 TESSA
+471 A
-476 TMESSTTTDVDSEV
+476 ESSTTTDVDSEV

-498 INFTDS
+498 VNFTDS

-550 EASENPIVINM
+550 EASENPIVN
-561 MIPFSYIY
+561 MIPSIGLY
-569 LGNMYALNQVN
+569 LGNMNVLNQVN

-658 RVEFEKDQDTGL
+658 RVECEKDQET
-670 IYRAV
+670 
-675 INEK
+675 

>member
-76 EGEFSINISCD
+76 EGEFSVNISSD
-87 PNTLSENL
+87 NEQKKFEN
-95 QKNVESTN
+95 VN

-279 IKSIKDN
+279 IKSIKDD
-286 TYFSDKNFEITVYQ
+286 TDFSDKNFEIAVYQ

-355 LQNIKENYELELQF
+355 LQNIKENYELIMSL
-369 ELSTYNL
+369 
-376 KGTQSSNNKDN
+376 
-387 IYTEEEKIKMMLNQ
+387 
-401 AIAEGMLDGESTSSI
+401 
-416 TKENLE
+416 
-422 KARNNDNSEFY
+422 
-433 ENMQIEN
+433 
-440 ISGGQIQIK
+440 
-449 FSDTGDI
+449 
-456 FKLDNNGKII
+456 
-466 SSPEV
+466 PEV
-471 TESSA
+471 T
-476 TMESSTTTDVDSEV
+476 ESSTTTDVDSEV
-490 VVYKFSND
+490 VVYKYNFSND
-498 INFTDS
+498 VNFTDS

-525 VSNFLNAVVER
+525 VSSFLNAVVER

-550 EASENPIVINM
+550 EASENPIVNI
-561 MIPFSYIY
+561 IPSIGLY
-569 LGNMYALNQVN
+569 LGNMNVLNQVN

>member
-76 EGEFSINISCD
+76 EGEFSVNISSD
-87 PNTLSENL
+87 NEQKKFEN
-95 QKNVESTN
+95 VN

-279 IKSIKDN
+279 IKSIKDD
-286 TYFSDKNFEITVYQ
+286 TDFSDKNFEIAVYQ

-324 GNQQNID
+324 GNQQNIV

-355 LQNIKENYELELQF
+355 LQNIKENYELIMSL
-369 ELSTYNL
+369 
-376 KGTQSSNNKDN
+376 
-387 IYTEEEKIKMMLNQ
+387 
-401 AIAEGMLDGESTSSI
+401 
-416 TKENLE
+416 
-422 KARNNDNSEFY
+422 
-433 ENMQIEN
+433 
-440 ISGGQIQIK
+440 
-449 FSDTGDI
+449 
-456 FKLDNNGKII
+456 
-466 SSPEV
+466 PEV
-471 TESSA
+471 A
-476 TMESSTTTDVDSEV
+476 ESSTTTDVDSEV
-490 VVYKFSND
+490 VVYKYNFSND
-498 INFTDS
+498 VNFTDS

-525 VSNFLNAVVER
+525 VSSFLNAVVER

-550 EASENPIVINM
+550 EASENPIVNI
-561 MIPFSYIY
+561 IPSIGLY
-569 LGNMYALNQVN
+569 LGNMNVLNQVN

-618 NQSEETSNEIKE
+618 NQSEETSNEVKE

>member
-48 DIGDPKK
+48 DIGDSKK
-55 GFIDE
+55 GFIDDG
-60 ELKQYFEKKNN
+60 LKQYFEKKNN

-76 EGEFSINISCD
+76 EGEFSVNISSD
-87 PNTLSENL
+87 NEQKKFEN
-95 QKNVESTN
+95 VN

-165 KFSEDLDDVESYGEM
+165 KLSEDLDDVESYGEM

-279 IKSIKDN
+279 IKSIKDD
-286 TYFSDKNFEITVYQ
+286 TDFSDKNFEIAVYQ

-355 LQNIKENYELELQF
+355 LQNIKENYELIMSL
-369 ELSTYNL
+369 
-376 KGTQSSNNKDN
+376 
-387 IYTEEEKIKMMLNQ
+387 
-401 AIAEGMLDGESTSSI
+401 
-416 TKENLE
+416 
-422 KARNNDNSEFY
+422 
-433 ENMQIEN
+433 
-440 ISGGQIQIK
+440 
-449 FSDTGDI
+449 
-456 FKLDNNGKII
+456 
-466 SSPEV
+466 PEV
-471 TESSA
+471 A
-476 TMESSTTTDVDSEV
+476 ESSTTTDVDSEV
-490 VVYKFSND
+490 VEYKFSND
-498 INFTDS
+498 VNFTDS

-525 VSNFLNAVVER
+525 VSSFLNAVVER

-550 EASENPIVINM
+550 EASENPIVN
-561 MIPFSYIY
+561 MIPSIGLY
-569 LGNMYALNQVN
+569 LGNMNVLNQVN

>member
-48 DIGDPKK
+48 DIGDSKK
-55 GFIDE
+55 GFIDDG
-60 ELKQYFEKKNN
+60 LKQYFEKKNN

-76 EGEFSINISCD
+76 EGEFSVNISSD
-87 PNTLSENL
+87 NEQKKFEN
-95 QKNVESTN
+95 VN

-180 VDKLQKMGKVE
+180 VDKLQKMEKVE

-279 IKSIKDN
+279 IKSIKDD
-286 TYFSDKNFEITVYQ
+286 TDFSDKNFEIAVYQ

-324 GNQQNID
+324 GNQQNIV

-355 LQNIKENYELELQF
+355 LQNIKENYELIMSL
-369 ELSTYNL
+369 
-376 KGTQSSNNKDN
+376 
-387 IYTEEEKIKMMLNQ
+387 
-401 AIAEGMLDGESTSSI
+401 
-416 TKENLE
+416 
-422 KARNNDNSEFY
+422 
-433 ENMQIEN
+433 
-440 ISGGQIQIK
+440 
-449 FSDTGDI
+449 
-456 FKLDNNGKII
+456 
-466 SSPEV
+466 PEV
-471 TESSA
+471 A
-476 TMESSTTTDVDSEV
+476 ESSTTTDVDSEV

-498 INFTDS
+498 VNFTDS

-550 EASENPIVINM
+550 EASENPIVNI
-561 MIPFSYIY
+561 IPSIGLY
-569 LGNMYALNQVN
+569 LGNMNVLNQVN

>member
-48 DIGDPKK
+48 DIGDSKK
-55 GFIDE
+55 GFIDDG
-60 ELKQYFEKKNN
+60 LKQYFEKKNN

-76 EGEFSINISCD
+76 EGEFSVNISSD
-87 PNTLSENL
+87 NEQKKFEN
-95 QKNVESTN
+95 VN

-279 IKSIKDN
+279 IKSIKDD
-286 TYFSDKNFEITVYQ
+286 TDFSDKNFEIAVYQ

-324 GNQQNID
+324 GNQQNIV

-355 LQNIKENYELELQF
+355 LQNIKENYELIMSL
-369 ELSTYNL
+369 
-376 KGTQSSNNKDN
+376 
-387 IYTEEEKIKMMLNQ
+387 
-401 AIAEGMLDGESTSSI
+401 
-416 TKENLE
+416 
-422 KARNNDNSEFY
+422 
-433 ENMQIEN
+433 
-440 ISGGQIQIK
+440 
-449 FSDTGDI
+449 
-456 FKLDNNGKII
+456 
-466 SSPEV
+466 PEV
-471 TESSA
+471 A
-476 TMESSTTTDVDSEV
+476 ESSTTTDVDSKV
-490 VVYKFSND
+490 VVYKYNFSND
-498 INFTDS
+498 VNFTDS

-525 VSNFLNAVVER
+525 VSSFLNAVVER

-550 EASENPIVINM
+550 EASENPIVNI
-561 MIPFSYIY
+561 IPSIGLY
-569 LGNMYALNQVN
+569 LGNMNVLNQVN

>member
-48 DIGDPKK
+48 DIGDSKK
-55 GFIDE
+55 GFIDDG
-60 ELKQYFEKKNN
+60 LKQYFEKKNN

-76 EGEFSINISCD
+76 EGEFSVNISSD
-87 PNTLSENL
+87 NEQKKFEN
-95 QKNVESTN
+95 VN

-116 NSKAAQNI
+116 NSKAAQNM

-165 KFSEDLDDVESYGEM
+165 KLSEDLDDVESYGEM

-279 IKSIKDN
+279 IKSIKDD
-286 TYFSDKNFEITVYQ
+286 TDFSDKNFEITVYQ

-324 GNQQNID
+324 GNQQNIV

-355 LQNIKENYELELQF
+355 LQNIKENYELIMSL
-369 ELSTYNL
+369 
-376 KGTQSSNNKDN
+376 
-387 IYTEEEKIKMMLNQ
+387 
-401 AIAEGMLDGESTSSI
+401 
-416 TKENLE
+416 
-422 KARNNDNSEFY
+422 
-433 ENMQIEN
+433 
-440 ISGGQIQIK
+440 
-449 FSDTGDI
+449 
-456 FKLDNNGKII
+456 
-466 SSPEV
+466 PEV
-471 TESSA
+471 A
-476 TMESSTTTDVDSEV
+476 ESSTTTDVDSEV

-498 INFTDS
+498 VNFTDS

-525 VSNFLNAVVER
+525 VSSFLNAVVER

-550 EASENPIVINM
+550 EASENPIVNI
-561 MIPFSYIY
+561 IPSIGLY
-569 LGNMYALNQVN
+569 LGNMNVLNQVN

>member
-76 EGEFSINISCD
+76 EGEFSVNISSD
-87 PNTLSENL
+87 NEQKKFEN
-95 QKNVESTN
+95 VN

-180 VDKLQKMGKVE
+180 VDKLQKMEKVE

-279 IKSIKDN
+279 IKSIKDD
-286 TYFSDKNFEITVYQ
+286 TDFSDKNFEITVYQ

-355 LQNIKENYELELQF
+355 LQNIKENYELIMSL
-369 ELSTYNL
+369 
-376 KGTQSSNNKDN
+376 
-387 IYTEEEKIKMMLNQ
+387 
-401 AIAEGMLDGESTSSI
+401 
-416 TKENLE
+416 
-422 KARNNDNSEFY
+422 
-433 ENMQIEN
+433 
-440 ISGGQIQIK
+440 
-449 FSDTGDI
+449 
-456 FKLDNNGKII
+456 
-466 SSPEV
+466 PEV
-471 TESSA
+471 A
-476 TMESSTTTDVDSEV
+476 ESSTTTDVDSKV
-490 VVYKFSND
+490 VVYKYNFSND
-498 INFTDS
+498 VNFTDS
-504 ATVEDFSSDNSLM
+504 ATVEDFSSDNSLT

-525 VSNFLNAVVER
+525 VSSFLNAVVER

-550 EASENPIVINM
+550 EASENPIVNI
-561 MIPFSYIY
+561 IPSIDLY
-569 LGNMYALNQVN
+569 LGNMNVLNQVN